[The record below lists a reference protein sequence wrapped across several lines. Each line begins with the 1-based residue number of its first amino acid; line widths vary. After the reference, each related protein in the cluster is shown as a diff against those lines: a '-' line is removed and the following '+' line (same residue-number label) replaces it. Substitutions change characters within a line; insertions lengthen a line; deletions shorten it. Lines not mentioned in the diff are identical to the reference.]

1 MANINIFNYNMY
13 FAVNNTYVE
22 SGNPAGNSN
31 GRSIEQ
37 EPYVFS
43 IANYSPNQDTETNFG
58 GNTTFSN
65 THTNTDDNGFANI
78 VYAPP
83 SGFIALCTKNLATT
97 VG

>member
-1 MANINIFNYNMY
+1 MENYKMY

-43 IANYSPNQDTETNFG
+43 VAKYAPNQDTETNFG
-58 GNTTFSN
+58 GYTVFSN
-65 THTNTDDNGFANI
+65 THTNTDSNGRGQF

-83 SGFIALCTKNLATT
+83 SGFLALCTKNLATT
-97 VG
+97 GG